1 MSDVQFTGT
10 REEQIRYRL
19 AMERLAP
26 MSTPQGNL
34 DLGNHY
40 FQVLNN
46 SQILGQFSSLGVA
59 LHHAEYYDAV
69 RGSHGSVLEVWDG
82 RFGRRL
88 AVVSGIGKVE
98 YTPDGIESV
107 QPTEVVEY

>member
-26 MSTPQGNL
+26 MSRPQGNL

-40 FQVLNN
+40 FQVLNG
-46 SQILGQFSSLGVA
+46 SRIVGQFSSLGVA
-59 LHHAEYYDAV
+59 VHHAEYYDAV
-69 RGSHGSVLEVWDG
+69 RGSRGSVLEVWDG
-82 RFGRRL
+82 RSGRRL
-88 AVVSGIGKVE
+88 AVVTGIGRVE
-98 YTPDGIESV
+98 YTPDGIEDV
-107 QPTEVVEY
+107 QPTQASEY